1 MNFFKMKS
9 LSEFMVFALVI
20 MIYAVVNHAEH
31 QNMKALRVF
40 CDTDKQMK
48 TVASFEGQ
56 LGFDFLLMPRSKLR
70 PVEVLVS
77 MNNVQSFINTLQ
89 KHGIRYEIHADDV
102 HEMIRKEMNAQQV
115 ITMRFGDEKELPL
128 TYYPRYNE
136 VKEYLES
143 LGQLYEGYVTT
154 SSIGK
159 SYEGRE
165 LLIVKFSTGGG
176 RKPALL
182 IDAGIHAREWIAPT
196 TALFAIKQ
204 LAENPSSR
212 YIFQNVDLYIIPMI
226 NPDGYEYTHHN
237 ETTRLWR
244 KTRSK
249 LPGSDCFGVDANRN
263 FDFNWLGAGTSSVPC
278 SNTYAGP
285 YAFSEP
291 ETRAL
296 RDFVLAH
303 KNDIKA
309 YLSLHS
315 FGQYMLHPWGY
326 TSDLPVNEP
335 TLKCVAEKAA
345 KALQEVNGTPYQI
358 GSSTN
363 LLYAAAGGSDD
374 YVMAVGKVPLSYTIE
389 LPGGYFQF
397 APPPKY
403 INFIGEETFE
413 AIKVFANYIDKQIC

>member
-1 MNFFKMKS
+1 MKS
-9 LSEFMVFALVI
+9 LSDFMVFALVI
-20 MIYAVVNHAEH
+20 MIYAVENHAEY
-31 QNMKALRVF
+31 QNMKALRIF
-40 CDTDKQMK
+40 CDTEEQMK

-77 MNNVQSFINTLQ
+77 MNNVQPFINTLQ
-89 KHGIRYEIHADDV
+89 RHGIRYEIHANDV

-143 LGQLYEGYVTT
+143 LCQLYEGYVTT

-237 ETTRLWR
+237 ET
-244 KTRSK
+244 
-249 LPGSDCFGVDANRN
+249 
-263 FDFNWLGAGTSSVPC
+263 
-278 SNTYAGP
+278 
-285 YAFSEP
+285 
-291 ETRAL
+291 
-296 RDFVLAH
+296 
-303 KNDIKA
+303 
-309 YLSLHS
+309 
-315 FGQYMLHPWGY
+315 YMLHPWGY

-374 YVMAVGKVPLSYTIE
+374 WAMGKAGIDLAYTVE
-389 LPGGYFQF
+389 LPGGQYGF
-397 APPPKY
+397 APPPSDIIPVGK
-403 INFIGEETFE
+403 ETFE
-413 AIKVFANYIDKQIC
+413 AIKVFAKYVEGVICQ